1 MRLKLF
7 TLGLVLCI
15 SALAAPNESARCG
28 RHSCAG
34 KPVTSTTVPVVPAT
48 STAATPVTG
57 EQSTLLLNHLLY
69 I

>member
-15 SALAAPNESARCG
+15 SALAAPNECARCG
-28 RHSCAG
+28 RHSSAG
-34 KPVTSTTVPVVPAT
+34 KPVTPA
-48 STAATPVTG
+48 TAATPVTG
-57 EQSTLLLNHLLY
+57 EQSTLLLDHLLY